1 MEHTEK
7 KILVKMNNKT
17 KSKIESNPKTSK
29 LAYDQLYAFAMSNL
43 GEKGYA
49 LFSFDDEIS
58 DNEVLFKYNDITE
71 TIKIK

>member
-1 MEHTEK
+1 MECTEK

-17 KSKIESNPKTSK
+17 RSKIENSPKTSK
-29 LAYDQLYAFAMSNL
+29 LAYDKLYTFAMNNL

-49 LFSFDDEIS
+49 LFSFDDEMS
-58 DNEVLFKYNDITE
+58 DNEVLFNYNDITE

>member
-1 MEHTEK
+1 MEYTEK
-7 KILVKMNNKT
+7 KILVKMSNKT

-29 LAYDQLYAFAMSNL
+29 LAYDKLYAFAMSNL

-58 DNEVLFKYNDITE
+58 DNEVLFEYNDITE

>member
-1 MEHTEK
+1 
-7 KILVKMNNKT
+7 MNNKT

-29 LAYDQLYAFAMSNL
+29 LAHDKLYAFAMSNL

-58 DNEVLFKYNDITE
+58 DNEVLFEYNDITE
-71 TIKIK
+71 TIKIKQR

>member
-7 KILVKMNNKT
+7 KILVKMNNQT

-29 LAYDQLYAFAMSNL
+29 LAYDKLYAFAMSNL

>member
-1 MEHTEK
+1 MECTEK

-17 KSKIESNPKTSK
+17 KSKIESNFKTSK
-29 LAYDQLYAFAMSNL
+29 LAYDKLYAFAMDNL

-71 TIKIK
+71 IIKIK

>member
-17 KSKIESNPKTSK
+17 KSKIESNSKTSK
-29 LAYDQLYAFAMSNL
+29 LAYDKLYAFAMSNL

>member
-1 MEHTEK
+1 MECTEK

-17 KSKIESNPKTSK
+17 RSKIESSPKTSK
-29 LAYDQLYAFAMSNL
+29 LAYDKLYAFAMDNL

-49 LFSFDDEIS
+49 LYSFDDEMS
-58 DNEVLFKYNDITE
+58 DNEVLFNYNDITE

>member
-1 MEHTEK
+1 MECTEK

-17 KSKIESNPKTSK
+17 KSKIESNFKTSK
-29 LAYDQLYAFAMSNL
+29 LAYDKLYAFAMDNL

>member
-1 MEHTEK
+1 MECTEK

-17 KSKIESNPKTSK
+17 KSKIESNFKTSK
-29 LAYDQLYAFAMSNL
+29 LAYDKLYAFAMDNL

-49 LFSFDDEIS
+49 LFSFDDEMS
-58 DNEVLFKYNDITE
+58 DNEVLFNYNDITE

>member
-17 KSKIESNPKTSK
+17 KSKIENSPKTSK
-29 LAYDQLYAFAMSNL
+29 LVYDKLYAFAMSNL

-58 DNEVLFKYNDITE
+58 DNEVLFEYNDITE

>member
-1 MEHTEK
+1 MEYTEK

-17 KSKIESNPKTSK
+17 KSKIESNFKTSK
-29 LAYDQLYAFAMSNL
+29 LAYDKLYAFAMDNL

-71 TIKIK
+71 IIKIK

>member
-1 MEHTEK
+1 MQNTK
-7 KILVKMNNKT
+7 KQILVKMNNKT
-17 KSKIESNPKTSK
+17 RSKIESSPITSK
-29 LAYDQLYAFAMSNL
+29 LAYDKLYAFAMSNL

-58 DNEVLFKYNDITE
+58 DNEVLFNYNDITE

>member
-17 KSKIESNPKTSK
+17 KSKIENNPKTSK
-29 LAYDQLYAFAMSNL
+29 LTYDKLYAFAMSNL

-58 DNEVLFKYNDITE
+58 DNEVLFEYNDITE

>member
-1 MEHTEK
+1 MECTEK

-17 KSKIESNPKTSK
+17 RSKIESNFKTSK
-29 LAYDQLYAFAMSNL
+29 LAYDKLYAFAMSNL

-58 DNEVLFKYNDITE
+58 DNEILFEYNDITE

>member
-29 LAYDQLYAFAMSNL
+29 LAYDKLYAFAINNL

>member
-17 KSKIESNPKTSK
+17 KSKIESNFKTSK
-29 LAYDQLYAFAMSNL
+29 LAYDKLYAFAMDNL

-71 TIKIK
+71 IIKIK

>member
-29 LAYDQLYAFAMSNL
+29 LTYDKLYAFAMSNL

>member
-17 KSKIESNPKTSK
+17 KSKIENNPKTSK
-29 LAYDQLYAFAMSNL
+29 LTYDKLYAFAMDNL

-58 DNEVLFKYNDITE
+58 DNEVLFEYNDITA

>member
-1 MEHTEK
+1 MP
-7 KILVKMNNKT
+7 IN
-17 KSKIESNPKTSK
+17 TSK
-29 LAYDQLYAFAMSNL
+29 LAYDKLYAFAMDNL

-58 DNEVLFKYNDITE
+58 DNEILFEYNDITE